1 MKNVVANRR
10 QLALLGVLLAVLVL
24 ALVKMRG
31 GTARQE
37 SLATAPARSM
47 AAPGEERPGPVR
59 PRGRA
64 EKKVNWDEVP
74 ILSPKDFVV
83 ERSSPKGAERN
94 LFDLRA
100 PSPTPAPTATPA
112 PPPPPGPGDPRFI
125 GPLPPPGPTPTPR
138 PPEITFKFLGTFGP
152 RDKPIA
158 VLAQGSE
165 TVNAREGDI
174 VFQHFVIRKIGY
186 ESVDVGFTGP
196 WKETRRLGLTQ

>member
-1 MKNVVANRR
+1 MKSVVPNRR
-10 QLALLGVLLAVLVL
+10 QLALLGVLLAIMVL

-31 GTARQE
+31 GTARQD
-37 SLATAPARSM
+37 SLATAQAPST
-47 AAPGEERPGPVR
+47 AAPGEDRGPVR

-74 ILSPKDFVV
+74 VLSATDFTV

-94 LFDLRA
+94 LFDPRA

-158 VLAQGSE
+158 VLAQGSD
-165 TVNAREGDI
+165 TVNAREGDV
-174 VFQHFVIRKIGY
+174 VFQQFVIRKIGY
-186 ESVDVGFTGP
+186 ESVDVGFLGP

>member
-1 MKNVVANRR
+1 MKSVVANRR
-10 QLALLGVLLAVLVL
+10 QLAMLGVLLAVMVL

-37 SLATAPARSM
+37 SPATAPGRST
-47 AAPGEERPGPVR
+47 AAPAEDRPGPVR

-64 EKKVNWDEVP
+64 EKNVNWDEVP
-74 ILSPKDFVV
+74 GLSRKDFDV
-83 ERSSPKGAERN
+83 ERSSPKGTERN

-158 VLAQGSE
+158 VLAQGSD
-165 TVNAREGDI
+165 TVNAREGDV
-174 VFQHFVIRKIGY
+174 VFQQFVIRKIGY
-186 ESVDVGFTGP
+186 ESVDVGFIGR

>member
-1 MKNVVANRR
+1 MKSAFANRQ
-10 QLALLGVLLAVLVL
+10 QLAWLGLLLVVMVL

-31 GTARQE
+31 GAARQT
-37 SLATAPARSM
+37 SLPTAPARS
-47 AAPGEERPGPVR
+47 AAPPGEDRPAPVR

-74 ILSPKDFVV
+74 VLSSKDFDVT
-83 ERSSPKGAERN
+83 RSSPKPGERN

-112 PPPPPGPGDPRFI
+112 PPPPPAPGDPRFI

-158 VLAQGSE
+158 VLAQGSD
-165 TVNAREGDI
+165 TINAREGDV
-174 VFQHFVIRKIGY
+174 VFQQFVIRKIGY
-186 ESVDVGFTGP
+186 ESIDVGFIGP